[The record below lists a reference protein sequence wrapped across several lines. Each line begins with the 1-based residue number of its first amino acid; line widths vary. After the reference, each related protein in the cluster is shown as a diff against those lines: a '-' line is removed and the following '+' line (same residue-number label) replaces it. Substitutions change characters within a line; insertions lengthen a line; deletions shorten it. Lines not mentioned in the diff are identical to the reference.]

1 MRNPPGERRVLS
13 FEQVR
18 GLGAGAVQASSCQEL
33 FVREVDRAGD
43 EAAGQSRSGGGLRLT
58 LTKSSSI
65 LNAALT

>member
-1 MRNPPGERRVLS
+1 MRNPPVERRVLS

-18 GLGAGAVQASSCQEL
+18 GLGAGAVQASSHREL
-33 FVREVDRAGD
+33 FVPEVDRAGD
-43 EAAGQSRSGGGLRLT
+43 AAAEQSRSGGGLHPT